1 MKFGLEIFDLESMA
15 YPELS
20 LVEKEIIQLTD
31 IWNVK
36 ENWDNEWN
44 KWKVE
49 KFYDLN
55 IDMMDDRAVEY

>member
-1 MKFGLEIFDLESMA
+1 MKFGLEIFDIEPMA